1 MRILVCSAYFE
12 SHRGGIE
19 IVAGQL
25 ARQFRR
31 LGHSVSWLAADASSP
46 PAGNSVGDRVLPLRA
61 CNALERWA
69 AIPLP
74 LPGFAAF
81 KAIKREVAWADVVH
95 LHDALYPAHIL
106 AHILARQLG
115 KPVVLTQ
122 HIASVPYRNLLL
134 RLVMRAM
141 NWLITRSM
149 LAAADQV
156 VFISNVTAKAFADV
170 AYRRPP
176 RTIFNGVDTEVFRP
190 AADAAE
196 KAATRKLLRLAPH
209 RPIALFVGRFVE
221 KKGLSVLRQAAA
233 LGTEIDWV
241 FAGWGSMDPAQWG
254 LPNVFVRTGLA
265 QAALAPLYRASD
277 VFVLPS
283 SGEGLPL
290 VLQEAMACG
299 LASVASAETAAADH
313 RLAGLLY
320 PVALD
325 PGNTLANAAATLQ
338 AVRASLARIP
348 GEPLQRR
355 FECMRAW
362 YSWSSA
368 ARHYASLFAGVIE
381 DTPLP
386 RHTVARRPAVGA
398 RP

>member
-46 PAGNSVGDRVLPLRA
+46 PADNSVGDRVLPLRA
-61 CNALERWA
+61 CNALEHWA
-69 AIPLP
+69 AMPLP

-141 NWLITRSM
+141 NRLITRSM

-156 VFISNVTAKAFADV
+156 VFISNATAKAFADV

-176 RTIFNGVDTEVFRP
+176 RTIFNGVDTEIFRP

-196 KAATRKLLRLAPH
+196 KAAARKLLGLAPH

-241 FAGWGSMDPAQWG
+241 FAGWGSMTRRNGACLTSLYVQG
-254 LPNVFVRTGLA
+254 LPRPRWRRSIGRAMCSCCRVAAKACRWCCRKPWPAGLRAWRARKPLRRTSA
-265 QAALAPLYRASD
+265 SPVSFIPSRWTQATRSPMRLQLCKRSAPAWRAS
-277 VFVLPS
+277 
-283 SGEGLPL
+283 
-290 VLQEAMACG
+290 A
-299 LASVASAETAAADH
+299 
-313 RLAGLLY
+313 
-320 PVALD
+320 
-325 PGNTLANAAATLQ
+325 
-338 AVRASLARIP
+338 
-348 GEPLQRR
+348 GEPSQRR